1 LFCIAFMH
9 PSKIGQVLDFIGF
22 NENAHLVSNLSK
34 PLICKALQ
42 ALRTSFQ
49 QSYPQIFWS
58 EAKAL

>member
-1 LFCIAFMH
+1 LSLF
-9 PSKIGQVLDFIGF
+9 KISQVLDFIGF
-22 NENAHLVSNLSK
+22 YENAHLVSNLSK

>member
-1 LFCIAFMH
+1 MALLSLLKF
-9 PSKIGQVLDFIGF
+9 SQVIDFIGF
-22 NENAHLVSNLSK
+22 YENAHLVSNLSK

-42 ALRTSFQ
+42 ALKTSFQ

>member
-1 LFCIAFMH
+1 MALLSLLKF
-9 PSKIGQVLDFIGF
+9 SQVIDFIGF
-22 NENAHLVSNLSK
+22 YENAHIVSNLSK

>member
-1 LFCIAFMH
+1 MPLLFLAEI
-9 PSKIGQVLDFIGF
+9 SQVIDFIGF
-22 NENAHLVSNLSK
+22 YENAHLVSNLSK
-34 PLICKALQ
+34 PLIFKALQ